1 MRGLDSAGGCLYIG
15 TGCFHRREILCGK
28 KFSKDYKEDW
38 GRGIKER
45 GHENIDE
52 IEEKAKSL
60 ATCTCEHR
68 TQWGNEIEIKYGCTV
83 EDNLH

>member
-1 MRGLDSAGGCLYIG
+1 MNTGRGL
-15 TGCFHRREILCGK
+15 
-28 KFSKDYKEDW
+28 KEKTQAD
-38 GRGIKER
+38 IY
-45 GHENIDE
+45 E